1 MISEKK
7 LPWYNRLRKNITLWL
22 SLYRGGVAVVLG
34 MVLIFY
40 PTRTQA
46 LLVNLMG
53 FFWLSTGFTLFRQ
66 KIVGKRTST
75 VIGLVVAV
83 SGLLVISRNL
93 IRQWFNEVTIIS
105 VLGVV
110 VVVTGVLHMMS
121 GVRFAALIKNRK
133 VRAAFHFLLGA
144 FECFFG
150 LLLISSPLERGPLIY
165 WVATIWSLLFGT
177 LVIGSALYEHFW
189 NKPEA
194 ESQ

>member
-1 MISEKK
+1 MSNEKLK
-7 LPWYNRLRKNITLWL
+7 WRNRLRKNITLWL

-53 FFWLSTGFTLFRQ
+53 FFWLSTGLTLLRQ
-66 KIVGKRTST
+66 KTVGKRTST
-75 VIGLVVAV
+75 VIGLVVAL

-93 IRQWFNEVTIIS
+93 IRHWFNEVTIIG

-121 GVRFAALIKNRK
+121 GVRIGALIKSRRI
-133 VRAAFHFLLGA
+133 RAVFHFLLGA
-144 FECFFG
+144 FECFLG
-150 LLLISSPLERGPLIY
+150 VLLISSPLERGPMVY
-165 WVATIWSLLFGT
+165 WVATIWSLLFGS
-177 LVIGSALYEHFW
+177 LVIGSALHEHFS
-189 NKPEA
+189 NTPEA